1 MGLCA
6 QPFVGSFRILLDKV
20 KSEKVGRGL
29 IDYLTKPQSWYP
41 ESFRSLYLFLVSYKG
56 VQ

>member
-20 KSEKVGRGL
+20 KSEKVGQGL
-29 IDYLTKPQSWYP
+29 INYLTKPQS
-41 ESFRSLYLFLVSYKG
+41 
-56 VQ
+56 